1 MKKAVIDLGT
11 NTFNL
16 LIGSVFGDK
25 LEIIYCEKE
34 AVLLGMN
41 GINNGSIAE
50 DSWMRAM
57 QTLFR
62 FKKRCEKQNVDEIIG
77 FGTSALRGAK
87 NGELFVK
94 EVYENIGIRIHIISG
109 SQEAQL
115 IYRGVRWLFDF
126 KQAATIMDIGGGS
139 TEFIAANAGGIVE
152 AQSFD
157 IGVSRLYQNLNKR
170 NNLTANDFKF
180 INEYLEARTG
190 RFFEEDRSTLLI
202 GASGSF
208 ETFYEMIFQKKF
220 TAEEKM
226 VTLPLLPLLDQ
237 LNWVIDSRYEDRIN
251 HKWIVPMRKKMIP
264 IAAFK
269 IKWIIQ
275 KLNADRVLLSPYS
288 LKEGA
293 FGLVG
298 DAII

>member
-50 DSWMRAM
+50 DAWMRAM

-157 IGVSRLYQNLNKR
+157 IGVSRLYENLNKR

>member
-16 LIGSVFGDK
+16 LIGSVVGDK

-50 DSWMRAM
+50 DAWMRAM

-139 TEFIAANAGGIVE
+139 TEYIEENEGGIVE

-226 VTLPLLPLLDQ
+226 ITLPLLPLLDQ

>member
-16 LIGSVFGDK
+16 LVGSVFGDK

-139 TEFIAANAGGIVE
+139 TEFIAANARGIVE

-226 VTLPLLPLLDQ
+226 VTLTLLPLLDK

-275 KLNADRVLLSPYS
+275 KLNVDRVLLSPYS

>member
-1 MKKAVIDLGT
+1 
-11 NTFNL
+11 
-16 LIGSVFGDK
+16 
-25 LEIIYCEKE
+25 
-34 AVLLGMN
+34 
-41 GINNGSIAE
+41 
-50 DSWMRAM
+50 
-57 QTLFR
+57 
-62 FKKRCEKQNVDEIIG
+62 
-77 FGTSALRGAK
+77 
-87 NGELFVK
+87 
-94 EVYENIGIRIHIISG
+94 
-109 SQEAQL
+109 
-115 IYRGVRWLFDF
+115 
-126 KQAATIMDIGGGS
+126 MDIGGGS

>member
-16 LIGSVFGDK
+16 LVGSVFGDK

-50 DSWMRAM
+50 DAWMRAM

>member
-1 MKKAVIDLGT
+1 MKRAVIDLGT

-16 LIGSVFGDK
+16 LVGSVFGDK

-50 DSWMRAM
+50 DAWMRAM

-62 FKKRCEKQNVDEIIG
+62 FKKRCEKHNVEEIIG
-77 FGTSALRGAK
+77 FGTSALRDAK

-139 TEFIAANAGGIVE
+139 TEFIAANAGGIVD

-170 NNLTANDFKF
+170 NNLAANDFKF

-288 LKEGA
+288 LKEGP

>member
-50 DSWMRAM
+50 DAWMRAM

-157 IGVSRLYQNLNKR
+157 IGVSRLYENLNKR

-226 VTLPLLPLLDQ
+226 ITLPLLPLLDQ

>member
-16 LIGSVFGDK
+16 LVGSVFGDK

-50 DSWMRAM
+50 DAWMRAM

-139 TEFIAANAGGIVE
+139 TEFIAANAGGIVD

-226 VTLPLLPLLDQ
+226 ITLPLLPLLDQ

>member
-16 LIGSVFGDK
+16 LVGAVFGDK

-50 DSWMRAM
+50 DAWMRAM

-275 KLNADRVLLSPYS
+275 KLNVDRVLLSPYS

>member
-16 LIGSVFGDK
+16 LVGSVFGDK

-50 DSWMRAM
+50 DAWMRAM

-139 TEFIAANAGGIVE
+139 TEFIAANAGGIVD

>member
-16 LIGSVFGDK
+16 LVGSVFGDK

-50 DSWMRAM
+50 DAWMRAM

-94 EVYENIGIRIHIISG
+94 VVYENIGIRIHIISG

>member
-1 MKKAVIDLGT
+1 MKRAVIDLGT

-16 LIGSVFGDK
+16 LVGSVFGDK

-34 AVLLGMN
+34 AVLMGMN

-275 KLNADRVLLSPYS
+275 KLNVDRVLLSPYS

>member
-16 LIGSVFGDK
+16 LVGSVFGDK

-157 IGVSRLYQNLNKR
+157 IGVSRLNQNLNKR

-275 KLNADRVLLSPYS
+275 KLNVDRVLLSPYS

>member
-16 LIGSVFGDK
+16 LVGSVFGDK

-50 DSWMRAM
+50 DAWMRAM

-77 FGTSALRGAK
+77 FGTSELRGAK

-94 EVYENIGIRIHIISG
+94 EVYENIGIRIHIIYG

-139 TEFIAANAGGIVE
+139 TEFIAANARGIVE

-220 TAEEKM
+220 TADEKM

-275 KLNADRVLLSPYS
+275 KLNVDRVLLSPYS

>member
-16 LIGSVFGDK
+16 LVGSVFGDK

-50 DSWMRAM
+50 DAWMRAM

-157 IGVSRLYQNLNKR
+157 IGVSRLYENLNKR

-226 VTLPLLPLLDQ
+226 ITLPLLPLLDQ

-275 KLNADRVLLSPYS
+275 KLNVDRVLLSPYS

>member
-1 MKKAVIDLGT
+1 MKRAVIDLGT

-16 LIGSVFGDK
+16 LVGSVFGDK

-50 DSWMRAM
+50 DAWMRAM

-62 FKKRCEKQNVDEIIG
+62 FKKRCEKHNVEEIIG
-77 FGTSALRGAK
+77 FGTSALRDAK

-109 SQEAQL
+109 SQETQL

-139 TEFIAANAGGIVE
+139 TEFIAANAGGIVD

>member
-50 DSWMRAM
+50 DAWMRAM

-226 VTLPLLPLLDQ
+226 ITLPLLPLLDQ

-251 HKWIVPMRKKMIP
+251 HKWIVPMGKKMIP

>member
-1 MKKAVIDLGT
+1 MKRAVIDLGT

-16 LIGSVFGDK
+16 LVGSVFGDK

-50 DSWMRAM
+50 DAWMRAM

-62 FKKRCEKQNVDEIIG
+62 FKKRCEKQNVEEIIG
-77 FGTSALRGAK
+77 FGTSALRDAK

-139 TEFIAANAGGIVE
+139 TEFIAANAGGIVD

>member
-1 MKKAVIDLGT
+1 MKRAVIDLGT

-16 LIGSVFGDK
+16 LVGSVFGDK

-50 DSWMRAM
+50 DAWMRAM

-62 FKKRCEKQNVDEIIG
+62 FKKRCEKHNVEEIIG
-77 FGTSALRGAK
+77 FGTSALRDAK

-139 TEFIAANAGGIVE
+139 TEFIAANAGGIVD

-170 NNLTANDFKF
+170 NNLAANDFKF

>member
-16 LIGSVFGDK
+16 LVGSVFGDK

-50 DSWMRAM
+50 DAWMRAM

-226 VTLPLLPLLDQ
+226 ITLPLLPLLDQ

>member
-50 DSWMRAM
+50 DAWMRAM

-180 INEYLEARTG
+180 INEY
-190 RFFEEDRSTLLI
+190 
-202 GASGSF
+202 
-208 ETFYEMIFQKKF
+208 
-220 TAEEKM
+220 
-226 VTLPLLPLLDQ
+226 
-237 LNWVIDSRYEDRIN
+237 
-251 HKWIVPMRKKMIP
+251 
-264 IAAFK
+264 
-269 IKWIIQ
+269 
-275 KLNADRVLLSPYS
+275 
-288 LKEGA
+288 
-293 FGLVG
+293 
-298 DAII
+298 

>member
-16 LIGSVFGDK
+16 LVGSVFGDK

-50 DSWMRAM
+50 DAWMRAM

-77 FGTSALRGAK
+77 FGTSALRDAK

>member
-16 LIGSVFGDK
+16 LVGSVFGDK

-275 KLNADRVLLSPYS
+275 KLNVDRVLLSPYS

>member
-16 LIGSVFGDK
+16 LVGSVFGDK

-50 DSWMRAM
+50 DAWMRAM

-139 TEFIAANAGGIVE
+139 TEFIAANARGIVE

-275 KLNADRVLLSPYS
+275 KLNVDRVLLSPYS

>member
-16 LIGSVFGDK
+16 LVGSVFGDK

-139 TEFIAANAGGIVE
+139 TEFIAANARGIVE

-275 KLNADRVLLSPYS
+275 KLNADRVHLSPYS

>member
-50 DSWMRAM
+50 DAWMRAM

-94 EVYENIGIRIHIISG
+94 EVYENTGIRIHIISG

-275 KLNADRVLLSPYS
+275 KLNVDRVLLSPYS

>member
-1 MKKAVIDLGT
+1 MKRAVIDLGT

-16 LIGSVFGDK
+16 LVGSVFGDK

-50 DSWMRAM
+50 DAWMRAM

-62 FKKRCEKQNVDEIIG
+62 FKKRCEKQNVEEIIG

-139 TEFIAANAGGIVE
+139 TEFIAANAGGIVD

>member
-16 LIGSVFGDK
+16 LVGSVFGDK

-50 DSWMRAM
+50 DAWMRAM

-157 IGVSRLYQNLNKR
+157 IGVSRLYENLNKR

-275 KLNADRVLLSPYS
+275 KLNVDRVLLSPYS

>member
-16 LIGSVFGDK
+16 LVGSVFGDK

-50 DSWMRAM
+50 DAWMRAM

-77 FGTSALRGAK
+77 FGTSALRDAK

-139 TEFIAANAGGIVE
+139 TEFIAANAGGIVD

>member
-50 DSWMRAM
+50 DAWMRAM

-157 IGVSRLYQNLNKR
+157 IGVSRLYENLNKR

-275 KLNADRVLLSPYS
+275 KLNVDRVLLSPYS

>member
-16 LIGSVFGDK
+16 LVGSVFGDK

-50 DSWMRAM
+50 DAWMRAM

-180 INEYLEARTG
+180 INEYLEARAG

>member
-16 LIGSVFGDK
+16 LVGSVFGDK

-139 TEFIAANAGGIVE
+139 TEFIAANARGIVE

-220 TAEEKM
+220 TADEKM

-275 KLNADRVLLSPYS
+275 KLNVDRVLLSPYS

>member
-16 LIGSVFGDK
+16 LVGSVFGDK

-50 DSWMRAM
+50 DAWMRAM

-220 TAEEKM
+220 TADEKM

-275 KLNADRVLLSPYS
+275 KLNVDRVLLSPYS

>member
-16 LIGSVFGDK
+16 LVGSVFGDK

-220 TAEEKM
+220 TADEKM

-275 KLNADRVLLSPYS
+275 KLNVDRVLLSPYS

>member
-50 DSWMRAM
+50 DAWMRAM

-226 VTLPLLPLLDQ
+226 ITLPLLPLLDQ

>member
-1 MKKAVIDLGT
+1 MKRAVIDLGT

-16 LIGSVFGDK
+16 LVGSVFGDK

-275 KLNADRVLLSPYS
+275 KLNVDRVLLSPYS

>member
-1 MKKAVIDLGT
+1 MKRAVIDLGT

-16 LIGSVFGDK
+16 LVGSVFGDK

-50 DSWMRAM
+50 DAWMRAM

>member
-16 LIGSVFGDK
+16 LVGSVFGDK

-157 IGVSRLYQNLNKR
+157 IGVSRLHQNLNKR

-275 KLNADRVLLSPYS
+275 KLNVDRVLLSPYS

>member
-16 LIGSVFGDK
+16 LVGSVFGDK

-34 AVLLGMN
+34 AVLMGMN

-50 DSWMRAM
+50 DAWMRAM

-139 TEFIAANAGGIVE
+139 TEFIAANARGIVE

-275 KLNADRVLLSPYS
+275 KLNVDRVLLSPYS